1 MVRGGTW
8 LLYVRIIITPPP
20 LTVNKQVTATMDDDV
35 KVNEELCP
43 FCGAKEFDG
52 YPVDR
57 YLTHFI
63 CHSCCKEWVD

>member
-1 MVRGGTW
+1 
-8 LLYVRIIITPPP
+8 
-20 LTVNKQVTATMDDDV
+20 MDDDV